1 MTSPSPPPFY
11 RAFEDKYRGSR
22 ELIKERLRVY
32 LPFVTPLAQLHPHLP
47 ALDLGCGR
55 GEWLELMADNH
66 ITAHGVD
73 LDEGMLAACRERG
86 LSVLHTDALAH
97 LQAQSDHSLLA
108 ITGFHIAE
116 HLPFD
121 LLQALFTQAPRVLIP
136 GGLLILETPNPENLL
151 VGACHFY
158 MDPTHQRPLPSQLLS
173 FLAEHHGL
181 GPVKLLRL
189 QEPPHL
195 ASGGTV
201 SLYDVLAN
209 VSPDYAIVA
218 QTPSP
223 PPHAPPPTANTTAA
237 ATPTAPLRQQL
248 ANAFAQE
255 QGLSLPALASRYDQQ
270 QQHTHQQMAD
280 MLAIAQQL
288 RQQITQQAQQLN
300 ATHASLSWRITRP
313 LRWAAKQ
320 LRGKTK
326 PGPP

>member
-1 MTSPSPPPFY
+1 MTTPFY
-11 RAFEDKYRGSR
+11 RAFEDKHRGSR

-32 LPFVTPLAQLHPHLP
+32 LPFFIPLAGLHPHLP
-47 ALDLGCGR
+47 TLDLGCGR

-121 LLQALFTQAPRVLIP
+121 LLQALFTQARRVLIP

-151 VGACHFY
+151 VGASHFY

-181 GPVKLLRL
+181 GPVKVLRL
-189 QEPPHL
+189 QEPAHL
-195 ASGGTV
+195 LQGGKV

-218 QTPSP
+218 QAPS
-223 PPHAPPPTANTTAA
+223 ALATNSAGAA
-237 ATPTAPLRQQL
+237 FTQQL
-248 ANAFAQE
+248 ADAFAQD
-255 QGLSLPALASRYDQQ
+255 QGISLPALASRYDQQ
-270 QQHTHQQMAD
+270 LQATQ
-280 MLAIAQQL
+280 
-288 RQQITQQAQQLN
+288 QQITIALATAQDQTTQALALAQQANHQAQQLN
-300 ATHASLSWRITRP
+300 AIHASLSWRITSP
-313 LRWAAKQ
+313 LRWVAKQ
-320 LRGKTK
+320 LRGKPK
-326 PGPP
+326 QD

>member
-1 MTSPSPPPFY
+1 MTTPFY
-11 RAFEDKYRGSR
+11 RAFEDKHRGSR

-32 LPFVTPLAQLHPHLP
+32 LPFFIPLAGLHPHLP
-47 ALDLGCGR
+47 TLDLGCGR

-86 LSVLHTDALAH
+86 LSVLNTDALAH
-97 LQAQSDHSLLA
+97 LQTQSGHSLLA

-121 LLQALFTQAPRVLIP
+121 LLQALFTQARRVLIP

-151 VGACHFY
+151 VGASHFY

-181 GPVKLLRL
+181 GPVKVLRL
-189 QEPPHL
+189 QEPAHL
-195 ASGGTV
+195 LQGGKV

-218 QTPSP
+218 QAPS
-223 PPHAPPPTANTTAA
+223 ALATNSAGAA
-237 ATPTAPLRQQL
+237 FTQQL
-248 ANAFAQE
+248 ADAFAQD
-255 QGLSLPALASRYDQQ
+255 QGISLPALASRYDQQ
-270 QQHTHQQMAD
+270 LQATQ
-280 MLAIAQQL
+280 
-288 RQQITQQAQQLN
+288 QQITIALATAQDQTTQALALAQQANHQAQQLN
-300 ATHASLSWRITRP
+300 AIHASLSWRITSP
-313 LRWAAKQ
+313 LRWVAKQ
-320 LRGKTK
+320 LRGKPK
-326 PGPP
+326 QD

>member
-86 LSVLHTDALAH
+86 LSVLNTDALAH
-97 LQAQSDHSLLA
+97 LQTQSGHSLLA

-121 LLQALFTQAPRVLIP
+121 LLQALFTQARRVLIP

-151 VGACHFY
+151 VGASHFY

-181 GPVKLLRL
+181 GPVKVLRL
-189 QEPPHL
+189 QEPAHL
-195 ASGGTV
+195 LQGGKV

-218 QTPSP
+218 QAPS
-223 PPHAPPPTANTTAA
+223 ALATNSAGAA
-237 ATPTAPLRQQL
+237 FTQQL
-248 ANAFAQE
+248 ADAFAQD
-255 QGLSLPALASRYDQQ
+255 QGISLPALASRYDQQ
-270 QQHTHQQMAD
+270 LQATQ
-280 MLAIAQQL
+280 
-288 RQQITQQAQQLN
+288 QQITIALATAQDQTTQALALAQQANHQAQQLN
-300 ATHASLSWRITRP
+300 AIHASLSWRITSP
-313 LRWAAKQ
+313 LRWVAKQ
-320 LRGKTK
+320 LRGKPK
-326 PGPP
+326 QD